1 MPLDREIAAHGLS
14 MKPMNTFA
22 AGAHIQAKIAS
33 LPLKEM
39 EASLLRTAILSH
51 IAHSYR
57 LDIDGEYILAQV
69 ETAIDIASYAHRSQ
83 TRQNRGEMPKVHYVE
98 HPLRNALRALRYGVT
113 SDPATIIA
121 IILHDVVEDC
131 AAIVAVELCDAPLGL
146 GEETYRRIVHFYFLR
161 TFGAQVVRI
170 VGALTNPLSPDGL
183 TRDEKNTR
191 YVEHVLAEIGDPRVF
206 VAKYVNFV
214 DNALSLHHSVN
225 PAMVKRLAAKYLM
238 LVEPFRARLADSDLR
253 LIVPETGIQMMLDHL
268 NGNQLEA
275 QAA

>member
-1 MPLDREIAAHGLS
+1 MRQGSGPNGKVRDQAENRCLSIGRFAAHGLS

-146 GEETYRRIVHFYFLR
+146 GEEAYRRIVHFYFLR
-161 TFGAQVVRI
+161 TYGSSTSISFGH
-170 VGALTNPLSPDGL
+170 S
-183 TRDEKNTR
+183 E
-191 YVEHVLAEIGDPRVF
+191 PRLCVSS
-206 VAKYVNFV
+206 AR
-214 DNALSLHHSVN
+214 SLI
-225 PAMVKRLAAKYLM
+225 R
-238 LVEPFRARLADSDLR
+238 
-253 LIVPETGIQMMLDHL
+253 
-268 NGNQLEA
+268 
-275 QAA
+275 

>member
-1 MPLDREIAAHGLS
+1 

-22 AGAHIQAKIAS
+22 RGTHIQDKIAS

-51 IAHSYR
+51 IAPSYR
-57 LDIDGEYILAQV
+57 ADINCASIVAQV
-69 ETAIDIASYAHRSQ
+69 EAAIDIASYAHRSQ

-98 HPLRNALRALRYGVT
+98 HPLRNALRALRYGVI
-113 SDPATIIA
+113 DPATITA

-131 AAIVAVELCDAPLGL
+131 AAIVAVELCGASLGL
-146 GEETYRRIVHFYFLR
+146 GEEEYRRTAHLYFFE
-161 TFGAQVVRI
+161 TFGLQVARI
-170 VGALTNPLSPDGL
+170 VAALTNGLRPDGL
-183 TRDEKNTR
+183 TRDEKNAR

-206 VAKYVNFV
+206 VAKYVDFV

-225 PAMVKRLAAKYLM
+225 PAMVKRLATKYLM
-238 LVEPFRARLADSDLR
+238 LVEPFRTRLADPDL
-253 LIVPETGIQMMLDHL
+253 LSIVPAAGVQMMLEHL
-268 NGNQLEA
+268 SGNQLEV